1 MIVRSVK
8 LLWSLL
14 VLAALTWFVFFV
26 ELGER
31 TLFQHVMRI
40 SQTDEAQD
48 LGREVR
54 EAGRRVGEEV
64 QRTVEET
71 ERERLEREAERAL
84 TGATEEAAPAGEP
97 DAETTDE

>member
-8 LLWSLL
+8 FFWSLL
-14 VLAALTWFVFFV
+14 VLASLTWFVFFV
-26 ELGER
+26 PLGER

-40 SQTDEAQD
+40 SQTDEARD
-48 LGREVR
+48 LGREVH

-71 ERERLEREAERAL
+71 ERERLEREARAD
-84 TGATEEAAPAGEP
+84 
-97 DAETTDE
+97 DAEPEPADQDGD